1 MVILSFLK
9 KLSKETKCMIV
20 TAIVLVIVFGGISL
34 NRIVQLRSTP
44 RVIDSDVVVSKFET
58 ISELATAKVTYQGIT
73 EVKEE
78 NIFGDEIALMTYT
91 ADVIASVDLSKA
103 EVEVN
108 ETEREINIKIP
119 QASEPEINI
128 DKKSIEWKDVSF
140 NKMDG
145 TEHMQEGLKQARE
158 ECKQKIEETGLVES
172 ATENAVV
179 SVKNLFAGLTQG
191 ENPYT
196 VNVEVMK

>member
-179 SVKNLFAGLTQG
+179 SVNNLFAGLTQG
-191 ENPYT
+191 ENPFT